1 MDDLMA
7 ARERAHDPF
16 KLGRFSDE
24 LDAFRL
30 YTGTSFSFT
39 RKTIFLL

>member
-1 MDDLMA
+1 MA
-7 ARERAHDPF
+7 ARERSHDPF

-30 YTGTSFSFT
+30 YTGELLFFIIE
-39 RKTIFLL
+39 KTFFHS